1 MKKKYIIQIAH
12 IQVMNVWMLKLMM
25 WDFDFCFCF
34 NLIFWNETKMGRE
47 KKVDTPHEG
56 TKFNQDIVA
65 ELI

>member
-1 MKKKYIIQIAH
+1 
-12 IQVMNVWMLKLMM
+12 MNVWMLKLMM

-47 KKVDTPHEG
+47 KKVDTPPEG